1 MLGNWLEQIGAVTML
16 NLRNMRER
24 LGSTLVALIGVTG
37 VVTVVVGVLSI
48 NEGFRAV
55 LQRAGAD
62 DVAIVLRGGATDEM
76 TSGFSQANTRVIADA
91 AQIARDGNQPLA
103 SSELYVIVDVPL
115 KSGGSA
121 AYVPLRGV
129 SSAAASSLRQDFEIT
144 EGRMFTPGT
153 FEVIVG
159 RGAASQFAGLEVG
172 QTLQSGATGWVVVG
186 HFRDRGSIAESEIWT
201 DATVMQ
207 GVYNRGTSYQSVRAR
222 LTSPQAFQAFKDT
235 LTTDPRLNVR
245 VFTERQYYEEQSR
258 TMTAIVGTVG
268 AVIAVLMGLGAV
280 FAAVNTMY
288 SAVSAR
294 AREIATLR
302 ALGFGAVPIVF
313 SVLVEALLI
322 GAAGGALGMAL
333 AYFAFNGIQAST
345 LNFTSFSQITF
356 AFTVT
361 PQLAGQALIYALV
374 LGLLGGL
381 FPSIRAA
388 RQPIVRGL
396 REL

>member
-1 MLGNWLEQIGAVTML
+1 MLGNWLEQIGAVTMM

-24 LGSTLVALIGVTG
+24 LGSTLVALFGVTG

-91 AQIARDGNQPLA
+91 VQIARDGNQPLA
-103 SSELYVIVDVPL
+103 SSELYVIVEVPL
-115 KSGGSA
+115 KSTGSA

-129 SSAAASSLRQDFEIT
+129 SSAAAPGLRQDFEII

-153 FEVIVG
+153 FEIIVG
-159 RGAASQFAGLEVG
+159 RGAASEFAGLEVG
-172 QTLQSGATGWVVVG
+172 DTLRSGATAWAVTG

-201 DATVMQ
+201 DASVLQ
-207 GVYNRGTSYQSVRAR
+207 GAFNRGTSYQSVRAR
-222 LTSPQAFQAFKDT
+222 LTSPQAFQSFKDS

-268 AVIAVLMGLGAV
+268 LVIAVLMGLGAI

-302 ALGFGAVPIVF
+302 ALGFGALPIVI
-313 SVLVEALLI
+313 SVLVEAMLI
-322 GAAGGALGMAL
+322 GAVGGALGMAI

-345 LNFTSFSQITF
+345 LNFSSFSQITF

-361 PQLAGQALIYALV
+361 PQLAVQALVYALV

>member
-1 MLGNWLEQIGAVTML
+1 
-16 NLRNMRER
+16 
-24 LGSTLVALIGVTG
+24 LGSTLVALFGVTG

-62 DVAIVLRGGATDEM
+62 DVAVVLRGGSTDEM
-76 TSGFSQANTRVIADA
+76 TSGFGLAETRVIADA
-91 AQIARDGNQPLA
+91 QQIARNGNVPIV
-103 SSELYVIVDVPL
+103 SSELYVIFDVPL
-115 KSGGSA
+115 RSTGTPA
-121 AYVPLRGV
+121 NMPLRGV
-129 SSAAASSLRQDFEIT
+129 NAEAAPNLRQGFEIT

-159 RGAASQFAGLEVG
+159 RGAASQFAGVEVG
-172 QTLQSGATGWVVVG
+172 QTIRAGTVAWNVVG
-186 HFRDRGSIAESEIWT
+186 HFRDRGSVAESEVWT
-201 DATVMQ
+201 DAPVLQ
-207 GVYNRGTSYQSVRAR
+207 GAYNRGTSYQSVRAR
-222 LTSPQAFQAFKDT
+222 LTSAGALQGFKDT

-245 VFTERQYYEEQSR
+245 IFTEREYYEEQSR
-258 TMTAIVGTVG
+258 RMTSVVGSIG
-268 AVIAVLMGLGAV
+268 LVIAVLMGLGAV

-302 ALGFGAVPIVF
+302 ALGFGALPVVV
-313 SVLVEALLI
+313 SVLVEAALI
-322 GAAGGALGMAL
+322 GLAGGALGMAI
-333 AYFAFNGIQAST
+333 AYFAFNGLQAST
-345 LNFTSFSQITF
+345 LNFSSFSQITF

-361 PQLAGQALIYALV
+361 QQLAAQGLLYALI